1 METTATGLHVAGNT
15 LPEGERSILDALA
28 REINRHKDN
37 VVHSVLQIG
46 RCFQEAREICPRGE
60 WGRWTVE
67 KTGFDTRTVNQYIQV
82 YERFSG
88 ADLPNVGI
96 GHLVKLLALPEGTEK
111 TFLEQHDIEKMSVR
125 ELARTVREENPPQG
139 GETSLSPAGDI
150 SPFRGEPK
158 GAPGGDRKAP
168 RNAPDGNPIT
178 ESAEGVPGAT
188 GKPPADAA
196 QSAGEKTSLS
206 PAGDISPFRGEGEE
220 PPPEWKAERARQLE
234 TIEVLKGQV
243 ADWYTQSK
251 EKDAKIRRL
260 EKQVEENEA
269 FLKLLDRQNQQQTDM
284 ALEEMSRRAR
294 DAPVEETFTPATL
307 SRAVNRLMGECARLP
322 MMRSEFLQMGWE
334 ARQAYGQEL
343 DVLEEWLQGARNAV
357 GLVKAEGGVLA

>member
-1 METTATGLHVAGNT
+1 METTAAGLHVAGNT

-111 TFLEQHDIEKMSVR
+111 TFLEQHDIGKMSVR

-150 SPFRGEPK
+150 SPFRGEGSRPE
-158 GAPGGDRKAP
+158 GARDSPEGGA
-168 RNAPDGNPIT
+168 G
-178 ESAEGVPGAT
+178 GVERPENSPVDCFQRDASGSDMT
-188 GKPPADAA
+188 GKPP
-196 QSAGEKTSLS
+196 
-206 PAGDISPFRGEGEE
+206 EE
-220 PPPEWKAERARQLE
+220 PPPEWKAERARDRE
-234 TIEVLKGQV
+234 TIETLKGQV
-243 ADWYTQSK
+243 ADWYTKSQ
-251 EKDAKIRRL
+251 EQDAEIRRL
-260 EKQVEENEA
+260 KKQAEENET
-269 FLKLLDRQNQQQTDM
+269 FLKLLDQQNQQQTDM

-343 DVLEEWLQGARNAV
+343 DVLEEWLQSARNAV